1 MRTMMMRMGINP
13 VQLIGGGALLLVLDR
28 AVKHQRTCSACAGKD
43 FVAITLNV
51 PHLMTT
57 PQPADQATE

>member
-1 MRTMMMRMGINP
+1 MRIMMRMGINP

-43 FVAITLNV
+43 FVAIMVNV
-51 PHLMTT
+51 PHVMTT
-57 PQPADQATE
+57 PQTADEAAE